1 MSILRNSKLILI
13 VLVFFVSILVSCKK
27 DRSMEAVITV
37 KMLADTTILIK
48 NARIEMYKDDVKVIG
63 YTNQSGEYRH
73 TFDNLI
79 QLDISV
85 TKDTLKGIGVINL
98 GEQGV
103 DVKKTIYVF

>member
-1 MSILRNSKLILI
+1 
-13 VLVFFVSILVSCKK
+13 
-27 DRSMEAVITV
+27 MEAIITV

-48 NARIEMYKDDVKVIG
+48 NARIELYKDDVKVIG